1 LISGTTNFLT
11 TTFADWGVTPGAN
24 TTYAI
29 DNTTETVTI
38 NVVPEPTV
46 LAAVACGAGLVALMR
61 RRGRRQNS

>member
-1 LISGTTNFLT
+1 LISGTTNYLT

-29 DNTTETVTI
+29 NNTSETVTI

-46 LAAVACGAGLVALMR
+46 LAAGACGIGLVGLMLR
-61 RRGRRQNS
+61 RRRSQRR